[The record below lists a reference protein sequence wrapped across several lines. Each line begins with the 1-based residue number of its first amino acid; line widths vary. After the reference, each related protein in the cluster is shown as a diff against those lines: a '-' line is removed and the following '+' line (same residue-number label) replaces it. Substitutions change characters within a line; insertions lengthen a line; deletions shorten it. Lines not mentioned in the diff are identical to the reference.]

1 MTDATKPAAEAAPKP
16 TRLNPVIT
24 LDAKFF
30 WDRANQ
36 GELAAQK
43 CSDCGEFRFPPRP
56 MCPKCH
62 SVKRDEIRLSGR
74 GSVVSW
80 IRPIHPPPVGFKEP
94 PTVAIIELEEGFRMV
109 SNVIDIAF
117 EDITPGLPVGVCFD
131 KTMSG
136 RQVPVFRP
144 ADPHPNPLRPSGIH
158 SAQGEGER
166 NPPLPKGGG
175 ERNSPLPLGEA
186 GRKAAG

>member
-1 MTDATKPAAEAAPKP
+1 MTDTNKPATEAPKP

-30 WDRANQ
+30 WDRANK

-62 SVKRDEIRLSGR
+62 SVKRDEVTLSGK
-74 GSVVSW
+74 GKVISW
-80 IRPIHPPPVGFKEP
+80 IRPIHPAPVGFKEP

-109 SNVIDIAF
+109 SNVVDIAF
-117 EDITPGLPVGVCFD
+117 EDIKFEMPVEVLFD
-131 KTMSG
+131 KTMTG
-136 RQVPVFRP
+136 RQVPIFRP
-144 ADPHPNPLRPSGIH
+144 R
-158 SAQGEGER
+158 
-166 NPPLPKGGG
+166 KG
-175 ERNSPLPLGEA
+175 
-186 GRKAAG
+186 